1 MVWMALASAC
11 ALIAAESSTNI
22 SLSQLPAAAQTTVK
36 QQLAGAV
43 VVDIEKNDEDGNV
56 SWTVTKKEGNAERYF
71 VVDQSGKMTAQEISL
86 QEAPPAV
93 QKSLKTCIGEG
104 TLQGL
109 EKTIGDNEITYDG
122 DFTKKDGTERSV
134 TIALNG
140 RVASLE
146 IGVEEL
152 PANVRKSA
160 DAHLHGSVIQAVYRN
175 YESNLIT
182 FQIEFEKA
190 GSSRDMVVNADGTM
204 DFVQV
209 ELKEMPGPAQK
220 TVRQKVGNGKIIRID
235 KTFDKTGGGEPF
247 EIEAIKDGKPFN
259 FSVGTHGKFLGMN

>member
-93 QKSLKTCIGEG
+93 QKSLKTC
-104 TLQGL
+104 
-109 EKTIGDNEITYDG
+109 
-122 DFTKKDGTERSV
+122 
-134 TIALNG
+134 
-140 RVASLE
+140 
-146 IGVEEL
+146 
-152 PANVRKSA
+152 
-160 DAHLHGSVIQAVYRN
+160 
-175 YESNLIT
+175 
-182 FQIEFEKA
+182 
-190 GSSRDMVVNADGTM
+190 
-204 DFVQV
+204 
-209 ELKEMPGPAQK
+209 
-220 TVRQKVGNGKIIRID
+220 
-235 KTFDKTGGGEPF
+235 
-247 EIEAIKDGKPFN
+247 
-259 FSVGTHGKFLGMN
+259 